1 MPRSPHGFPARL
13 ALSALHLVATVCGR
27 ASDHSRGKNRCLS
40 LSSLRSP
47 WGLLLQVGGSNELIA
62 GKRRV
67 VTNEMAMSADYHQ
80 VRSSLA
86 DKDCPEA
93 VES

>member
-1 MPRSPHGFPARL
+1 MD
-13 ALSALHLVATVCGR
+13 R
-27 ASDHSRGKNRCLS
+27 ASDYS
-40 LSSLRSP
+40 LTRSP

-86 DKDCPEA
+86 DKDRPEA

>member
-1 MPRSPHGFPARL
+1 MPRSPHGFPSEPL
-13 ALSALHLVATVCGR
+13 IIPVLT
-27 ASDHSRGKNRCLS
+27 
-40 LSSLRSP
+40 RSP

-86 DKDCPEA
+86 DKDRPEA

>member
-1 MPRSPHGFPARL
+1 MLAWRLPVVVLDHHATKPARISTVAVYGLWTEPDYSLTPL
-13 ALSALHLVATVCGR
+13 ALS
-27 ASDHSRGKNRCLS
+27 
-40 LSSLRSP
+40 
-47 WGLLLQVGGSNELIA
+47 LLLQVGGSNELIA

-86 DKDCPEA
+86 DIKSSGTLPRAER
-93 VES
+93 

>member
-1 MPRSPHGFPARL
+1 MLAWRLPVVVLDRSCHEARTDFHSSCVRSVDRASDYSLTPL
-13 ALSALHLVATVCGR
+13 ALS
-27 ASDHSRGKNRCLS
+27 
-40 LSSLRSP
+40 
-47 WGLLLQVGGSNELIA
+47 LLLQVGGSNELIA

-86 DKDCPEA
+86 DKDRPEA

>member
-1 MPRSPHGFPARL
+1 MHPHATKPARISTVAVYGL
-13 ALSALHLVATVCGR
+13 WTEPLIIRSLH
-27 ASDHSRGKNRCLS
+27 
-40 LSSLRSP
+40 SP

-86 DKDCPEA
+86 DKDRPEA